1 MFSPSQTHNN
11 ITVFGSPRSG
21 STFVFHNIITGL
33 VSEYPEY
40 STEFN
45 HRRYG
50 SEPFRRNNDMRTR
63 WNIFP
68 KSYCV
73 SKFHL
78 IDLLNANEMGWWHE
92 INQNSHYN
100 ILLLRKNFW
109 ESALSLAISTYKNQ
123 WINDLDDTKVT
134 IDTPLFLNSLDV
146 QIRNIN
152 HLWGDNDFN
161 IKPDQIIFTEELT
174 DNPSDLYESI
184 TGNRLVLENTVKKSP
199 DKESVIVNLS
209 ELRSAYEQADKD
221 LHGRATLEGDMVNYN
236 E

>member
-1 MFSPSQTHNN
+1 
-11 ITVFGSPRSG
+11 
-21 STFVFHNIITGL
+21 L
-33 VSEYPEY
+33 
-40 STEFN
+40 
-45 HRRYG
+45 
-50 SEPFRRNNDMRTR
+50 
-63 WNIFP
+63 
-68 KSYCV
+68 
-73 SKFHL
+73 
-78 IDLLNANEMGWWHE
+78 
-92 INQNSHYN
+92 
-100 ILLLRKNFW
+100 W

-184 TGNRLVLENTVKKSP
+184 TGNRLLLENTVKKSP